1 MYTRGLWGNDES
13 GLKLECND
21 VYNCVNLLKLFD
33 LYISNG

>member
-13 GLKLECND
+13 VLKLECND

-33 LYISNG
+33 LYTSNG